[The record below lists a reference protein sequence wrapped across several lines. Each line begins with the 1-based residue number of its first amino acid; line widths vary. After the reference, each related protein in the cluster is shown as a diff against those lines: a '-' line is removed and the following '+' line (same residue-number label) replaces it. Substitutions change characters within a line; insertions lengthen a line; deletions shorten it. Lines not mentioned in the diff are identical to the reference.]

1 MQQNIFLMCTIITLC
16 YNNINNSNMEIKMTL
31 EQQDK
36 QYVLQTYTRDYT
48 NFVKGVGSIL
58 YDENGKD
65 YIDFAAGIAVNSVGH
80 GNEKL
85 VSAICEQA
93 KNIIHISNL
102 QVIEPQAKLAQRM
115 VELSGYDMGV
125 FFANSGAEAN
135 EGAIKIAR
143 KYGETKFENKRYKV
157 ITLEHSFHGRTITT
171 VKATG
176 QESFH
181 TPYFS
186 PYPDGFSY
194 EKSISDVYSA
204 IDDETVAVLIELV
217 QGEGGVQ
224 PFEKEEIQLLAK
236 HLKEKDILLIVDEV
250 QTGVYRTGEFLA
262 SNLYEIEPD
271 IITLAKGLGGGVP
284 IGAVMTKHKEVLS
297 AGDHGST
304 FGGNY
309 LSTAAALAVL
319 DILYPLYESG
329 ALDETLVYFSQK
341 LQSIAEKYPNLFE
354 KEVGLGL
361 MRGLRAKSAEIQS
374 TVIKNSMK
382 EGVVVLKAGRN
393 TVRFLPSLT
402 ISKSEI
408 DEGFKRFEKVISSM

>member
-1 MQQNIFLMCTIITLC
+1 
-16 YNNINNSNMEIKMTL
+16 MTL

-36 QYVLQTYTRDYT
+36 KYVLQTYARDYT
-48 NFVKGVGSIL
+48 NFVKGLGSTL
-58 YDENGKD
+58 YDDNERD
-65 YIDFAAGIAVNSVGH
+65 YIDFASGIGVNSVGH

-85 VSAICEQA
+85 VNAICEQA

-102 QVIEPQAKLAQRM
+102 QVIKPQAELAEKI
-115 VELSGYDMGV
+115 VELSGYDMGI

-143 KYGETKFENKRYKV
+143 KYGETKFDSKKYKV

-181 TPYFS
+181 TPNFS

-194 EKSISDVYSA
+194 EKNIEDVYKA
-204 IDDETVAVLIELV
+204 IDSETVAVLIELV

-224 PFEKEEIQLLAK
+224 PFEKDEIQKLAA
-236 HLKEKDILLIVDEV
+236 HLKKEGILLIVDEV

-262 SNLYEIEPD
+262 SNLYDIEPD

-284 IGAVMTKHKEVLS
+284 IGAVMTKHKDILTF
-297 AGDHGST
+297 GDHGST

-319 DILYPLYESG
+319 DVLHPMYESG
-329 ALDETLVYFSQK
+329 SINETLVYFSHK
-341 LQSIAEKYPNLFE
+341 LKYIVEKYDNLFE

-361 MRGLRAKSAEIQS
+361 MRGLRAVNAEVQ
-374 TVIKNSMK
+374 TAVQKNALNEGLVI
-382 EGVVVLKAGRN
+382 LKAGRN
-393 TVRFLPSLT
+393 TVRFLPSIT
-402 ISKSEI
+402 ITKEEI
-408 DEGFKRFEKVISSM
+408 DEGFKRFEEAIISL

>member
-1 MQQNIFLMCTIITLC
+1 
-16 YNNINNSNMEIKMTL
+16 MTL
-31 EQQDK
+31 EEQDK
-36 QYVLQTYTRDYT
+36 QYVLQTYARDYT
-48 NFVKGVGSIL
+48 NFVRGVGSTL
-58 YDENGKD
+58 YDDKGKE
-65 YIDFAAGIAVNSVGH
+65 YIDFASGIGVNSIGH

-85 VSAICEQA
+85 SNAICEQA

-102 QVIEPQAKLAQRM
+102 QVIEPQAKLAQKI
-115 VELSGYDMGV
+115 VELSGYDMGI

-143 KYGETKFENKRYKV
+143 KYGETTFDKKRYKV

-181 TPYFS
+181 TPNFA

-194 EKSISDVYSA
+194 EKSIAEVYQA

-224 PFEKEEIQLLAK
+224 PFEKEEIQKLAI
-236 HLKEKDILLIVDEV
+236 HLKNKDILLIVDEV

-271 IITLAKGLGGGVP
+271 IVTLAKGLGGGVP
-284 IGAVMTKHKEVLS
+284 IGAVMTKHKEVLH

-309 LSTAAALAVL
+309 LSTVAGLAVL
-319 DILYPLYESG
+319 DVLKPMYDAGSIEETILYFSKKLKKIATTYEN
-329 ALDETLVYFSQK
+329 
-341 LQSIAEKYPNLFE
+341 IFE

-361 MRGLRAKSAEIQS
+361 MRGLRAKSAALQGDI
-374 TVIKNSMK
+374 IKKSMD
-382 EGVVVLKAGRN
+382 EGLVVLKAGRN
-393 TVRFLPSLT
+393 TVRFLPSIT
-402 ISKSEI
+402 ISKNEI
-408 DEGFKRFEKVISSM
+408 DEGFKRFEKAIASL